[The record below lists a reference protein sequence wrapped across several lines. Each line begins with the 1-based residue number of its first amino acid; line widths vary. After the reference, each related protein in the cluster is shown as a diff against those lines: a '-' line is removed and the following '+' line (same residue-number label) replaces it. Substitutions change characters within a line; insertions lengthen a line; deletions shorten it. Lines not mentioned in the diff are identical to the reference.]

1 MYSADAVMWVKLPLA
16 TRHKAVRY
24 NPRFPSNGVK
34 NLPTGQGAATRC
46 CLHKGSN
53 YSQVYADRHSLSAV
67 LMPSTFHVCL
77 YFLLRKQTRRGSFD
91 QRAALPGNLSIPN
104 RSGANRS
111 LLRFMRLHLS
121 HWVLMM
127 RTLKSLRGRIVP
139 NLTPVSTM
147 LQTDPGTV
155 GDQG

>member
-1 MYSADAVMWVKLPLA
+1 MWVRLPLA

-24 NPRFPSNGVK
+24 NPRFPGNGVK

-53 YSQVYADRHSLSAV
+53 YSQVYADRHSLPAV
-67 LMPSTFHVCL
+67 SMPSTFHICL

-91 QRAALPGNLSIPN
+91 QRAALPGDLSIPN

-127 RTLKSLRGRIVP
+127 RTLNIPARSHCTEPDTSVNNAANRSRHGRGSGMKVA
-139 NLTPVSTM
+139 
-147 LQTDPGTV
+147 GA
-155 GDQG
+155 

>member
-1 MYSADAVMWVKLPLA
+1 MYSAGAEMWVRLPLA
-16 TRHKAVRY
+16 TRPKAVRY
-24 NPRFPSNGVK
+24 APRFPGDGVK

-46 CLHKGSN
+46 CLHKSSN
-53 YSQVYADRHSLSAV
+53 YSQVYAYRCRQY
-67 LMPSTFHVCL
+67 STFTHISCSGNKHGAD
-77 YFLLRKQTRRGSFD
+77 LLIDAPRF
-91 QRAALPGNLSIPN
+91 PGDLSVPN

-127 RTLKSLRGRIVP
+127 RSLIFLRGRIVP

>member
-1 MYSADAVMWVKLPLA
+1 MYSAGAEMWVRLPLA
-16 TRHKAVRY
+16 TRHKAARY
-24 NPRFPSNGVK
+24 APRFPGNGVT

-46 CLHKGSN
+46 CLHKPMN
-53 YSQVYADRHSLSAV
+53 NLNLYADRHSAATVS
-67 LMPSTFHVCL
+67 MPSTFQFDPC
-77 YFLLRKQTRRGSFD
+77 FLLRKQTRRGSFD
-91 QRAALPGNLSIPN
+91 RRAALPGNLSIPN

-127 RTLKSLRGRIVP
+127 RTLIFLRGRILP
-139 NLTPVSTM
+139 NLTPVSRM